1 MGCLTDSWL
10 HESVASQALV
20 EDDMG
25 HKQLQLSLA
34 ESRFSLRSMSGKNP
48 SHEV

>member
-25 HKQLQLSLA
+25 QQSLQLSLL
-34 ESRFSLRSMSGKNP
+34 ESRFPLSSMSGKNP